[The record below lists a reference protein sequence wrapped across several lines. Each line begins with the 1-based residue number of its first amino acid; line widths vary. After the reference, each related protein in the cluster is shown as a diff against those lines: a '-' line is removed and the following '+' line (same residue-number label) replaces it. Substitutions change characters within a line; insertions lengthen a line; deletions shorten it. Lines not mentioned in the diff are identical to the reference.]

1 MDILRENLLGRGERG
16 CFDGQFL
23 LAMPGLADSNFSR
36 TVIYICAHT
45 DSGAIGFI
53 LNRPQPI
60 SFCEL
65 MLQLELIGQHDADT
79 LPRSAME
86 LNVQMGG
93 PVETGRGFVLHSEDY
108 RSDATLPVSEEL
120 SLTATVDIL
129 RAIAEDSGPKRATLM
144 LGYSGWGAGQLED
157 EVTANGWL
165 TCPSID
171 DIIFD
176 NDLDSKY
183 ERTFASLGIDPAMLS
198 SDCGQA

>member
-1 MDILRENLLGRGERG
+1 MDILRENLLGEGERG

-45 DSGAIGFI
+45 ENGAIGFI

-65 MLQLELIGQHDADT
+65 MIQLELIEQREAKSI
-79 LPRSAME
+79 PQSAMKM
-86 LNVQMGG
+86 NVQMGG
-93 PVETGRGFVLHSEDY
+93 PVETGRGFVIHSEDY
-108 RSDATLPVSEEL
+108 QSDATLPISEDM
-120 SLTATVDIL
+120 SMTATVDIL
-129 RAIAEDSGPKRATLM
+129 RAITKGTGPKRATMM

-157 EVTANGWL
+157 EVSANGWL
-165 TCPSID
+165 TCPAID

-176 NDLDSKY
+176 DDLDSKY
-183 ERTFASLGIDPAMLS
+183 ERVFASIGIDPAMLS
-198 SDCGQA
+198 SQCGQA